1 MVKHRYMRV
10 RQTRR
15 VSRSAAGNATVII
28 FLLIFGMFMVLP
40 LYYMVISAL
49 KPTSEQFYFP
59 PKFYVIKPTL
69 SNFVQLIKLQSQ
81 SDVPFE
87 RYLFNSVFVTV
98 ASTVGY
104 VLVASMAA
112 YALSKHKFPL
122 KGTISQGVVFAIL
135 FRPEVTSVPL
145 YIIMVKLGMVDN
157 YLSLIL
163 PAMSSSFGVFLL
175 QQFLDNVPN
184 EIIEAARIDGA
195 SEFSIYRKLIMPM
208 LKPAWMTVV
217 IFTFISIWNTT
228 ATQFIYSESMK
239 MLPSMLSSLSTAGI
253 SRTGVA
259 AAVGVL
265 MMLPSVVIFLLS
277 QSSIVE
283 TMAHSGLKG

>member
-1 MVKHRYMRV
+1 MVKHRYLRV

-28 FLLIFGMFMVLP
+28 FLLVFGMFMVLP
-40 LYYMVISAL
+40 LYYMVVSAL
-49 KPTSEQFYFP
+49 KPTSELFYFP

-69 SNFVQLIKLQSQ
+69 QNFVQLIKLQAQ

-98 ASTVGY
+98 VSTVGY
-104 VLVASMAA
+104 VIVASMAA

-157 YLSLIL
+157 YWSLIL
-163 PAMSSSFGVFLL
+163 PAMASSFGVFLL

-184 EIIEAARIDGA
+184 EMIEAARIDGA
-195 SEFSIYRKLIMPM
+195 SEFAIYRKLIMPM

-228 ATQFIYSESMK
+228 ATQFIYSEDMK
-239 MLPSMLSSLSTAGI
+239 MLPAMLSSLSTAGI

>member
-1 MVKHRYMRV
+1 MR
-10 RQTRR
+10 RPTKR
-15 VSRSAAGNATVII
+15 VSRSAAGNVTVIV
-28 FLLIFGMFMVLP
+28 FLLIFGVFMILP
-40 LYYMVISAL
+40 LYYMVVSAL
-49 KPTSEQFYFP
+49 KPTSELFYFP

-69 SNFVQLIKLQSQ
+69 RNFLTLIKLQAQ

-98 ASTVGY
+98 VSTVGY
-104 VLVASMAA
+104 VLLASMAA

-122 KGTISQGVVFAIL
+122 KNTITKSVVFAIL

-145 YIIMVKLGMVDN
+145 YILMVKAHIIDN
-157 YLSLIL
+157 FWALIL
-163 PAMSSSFGVFLL
+163 PAMSGSFGVFLL

-184 EIIEAARIDGA
+184 EMIEAARIDGA
-195 SEFSIYRKLIMPM
+195 SEFVIYRKLIMPM

-228 ATQFIYSESMK
+228 AAQFIYSEDMK
-239 MLPSMLSSLSTAGI
+239 MLPAMLSSLSTAGVT
-253 SRTGVA
+253 RAGVA

-265 MMLPSVVIFLLS
+265 MMFPSVVIFLLS
-277 QSSIVE
+277 QNSIVE

>member
-1 MVKHRYMRV
+1 MRKY
-10 RQTRR
+10 TRR
-15 VSRSAAGNATVII
+15 VSRSTAGNVVVVA
-28 FLLIFGMFMVLP
+28 FLLIFGTFMILP
-40 LYYMVISAL
+40 IYYMVISSL
-49 KPTSEQFYFP
+49 KPTSELFYFP

-69 SNFVQLIKLQSQ
+69 RNYLNLIKLQSQ
-81 SDVPFE
+81 SEVPFE
-87 RYLFNSVFVTV
+87 RYLFNSVCVTLV
-98 ASTVGY
+98 ATVGY
-104 VLVASMAA
+104 VFLAAMAA

-122 KGTISQGVVFAIL
+122 KKTITNGVVIAIL
-135 FRPEVTSVPL
+135 FRPEVTSVPM
-145 YIIMVKLGMVDN
+145 YILMVKTHLIDN
-157 YLSLIL
+157 YWALIL

-195 SEFSIYRKLIMPM
+195 SEFTIYRKLIMPM

-228 ATQFIYSESMK
+228 AAQFIYSEDMK
-239 MLPSMLSSLSTAGI
+239 MLPAMLSSLSTAGI
-253 SRTGVA
+253 TRTGVA

-265 MMLPSVVIFLLS
+265 MMIPSVVIFLLS
-277 QSSIVE
+277 QNSIVE

>member
-1 MVKHRYMRV
+1 MR
-10 RQTRR
+10 RPTRR

-28 FLLIFGMFMVLP
+28 FLLIFGMFMILP
-40 LYYMVISAL
+40 LYYMVVSAL
-49 KPTSEQFYFP
+49 KPTSELFYFP

-69 SNFVQLIKLQSQ
+69 RNFLSLIKLQAQ

-98 ASTVGY
+98 ISTVGY
-104 VLVASMAA
+104 VLLASMAA

-122 KGTISQGVVFAIL
+122 KNTITKSVVFAIL

-145 YIIMVKLGMVDN
+145 YILMVKAHIIDN
-157 YLSLIL
+157 YWALIL
-163 PAMSSSFGVFLL
+163 PAMSGSFGVFLL

-184 EIIEAARIDGA
+184 EMIEAARIDGA
-195 SEFSIYRKLIMPM
+195 SEFVIYRKLIMPM

-228 ATQFIYSESMK
+228 AAQFIYSEDMK
-239 MLPSMLSSLSTAGI
+239 MLPAMLSSLSTAGVT
-253 SRTGVA
+253 RTGVA

-265 MMLPSVVIFLLS
+265 MMFPSVVIILLS

>member
-1 MVKHRYMRV
+1 MR
-10 RQTRR
+10 RPTKR

-28 FLLIFGMFMVLP
+28 FLLIFGVFMILP
-40 LYYMVISAL
+40 LYYMVVSAL
-49 KPTSEQFYFP
+49 KPTSELFYFP

-69 SNFVQLIKLQSQ
+69 RNFLTLIKLQAQ

-98 ASTVGY
+98 VSTVGY
-104 VLVASMAA
+104 VLLASMAA

-122 KGTISQGVVFAIL
+122 KNDITKSVVFAIL

-145 YIIMVKLGMVDN
+145 YILMVKAHIIDN
-157 YLSLIL
+157 YWALIL
-163 PAMSSSFGVFLL
+163 PAMSGSFGVFLL

-184 EIIEAARIDGA
+184 EMIEAARIDGA
-195 SEFSIYRKLIMPM
+195 SEFVIYRKLIMPM

-228 ATQFIYSESMK
+228 AAQFIYSEDMK
-239 MLPSMLSSLSTAGI
+239 MLPAMLSSLSTAGI
-253 SRTGVA
+253 TRAGVA

-265 MMLPSVVIFLLS
+265 MMFPSVVIFLLS
-277 QSSIVE
+277 QNSIVE

>member
-1 MVKHRYMRV
+1 MR
-10 RQTRR
+10 RPTRR

-28 FLLIFGMFMVLP
+28 FLLIFGMFMILP
-40 LYYMVISAL
+40 LYYMVVSAL
-49 KPTSEQFYFP
+49 KPTSELFYFP

-69 SNFVQLIKLQSQ
+69 RNFLSLIKLQAQ

-98 ASTVGY
+98 ISTVGY
-104 VLVASMAA
+104 VLLASMAA

-122 KGTISQGVVFAIL
+122 KNTITKSVVFAIL

-145 YIIMVKLGMVDN
+145 YILMVKAHIIDN
-157 YLSLIL
+157 YWALIL
-163 PAMSSSFGVFLL
+163 PAMSGSFGVFLL

-184 EIIEAARIDGA
+184 EMIEAARIDGA
-195 SEFSIYRKLIMPM
+195 SEFVIYRKLIMPM

-228 ATQFIYSESMK
+228 AAQFIYSEDMK
-239 MLPSMLSSLSTAGI
+239 MLPAMLSSLSTAGVT
-253 SRTGVA
+253 RTGVA

-265 MMLPSVVIFLLS
+265 MMFPSVVIFLLS
-277 QSSIVE
+277 QNSIVE

>member
-1 MVKHRYMRV
+1 MR
-10 RQTRR
+10 RPTKR
-15 VSRSAAGNATVII
+15 VSRSAAGNVTVII
-28 FLLIFGMFMVLP
+28 FLLIFGMFMILP
-40 LYYMVISAL
+40 LYYMVVSAL
-49 KPTSEQFYFP
+49 KPTSELFYFP

-69 SNFVQLIKLQSQ
+69 RNFLTLIKLQAQ

-98 ASTVGY
+98 VSTVGY
-104 VLVASMAA
+104 VLLASMAA

-122 KGTISQGVVFAIL
+122 KNAITKSVVFAIL

-145 YIIMVKLGMVDN
+145 YILMVKAHIIDN
-157 YLSLIL
+157 YWALIL
-163 PAMSSSFGVFLL
+163 PAMSGSFGVFLL

-184 EIIEAARIDGA
+184 EMIEAARIDGA
-195 SEFSIYRKLIMPM
+195 SEFVIYRKLIMPM
-208 LKPAWMTVV
+208 LRPAWMTVV

-228 ATQFIYSESMK
+228 AAQFIYSEDMK
-239 MLPSMLSSLSTAGI
+239 MLPAMLSSLSTAGI
-253 SRTGVA
+253 TRAGVA

-265 MMLPSVVIFLLS
+265 MMFPSVVIFLLS
-277 QSSIVE
+277 QNSIVE

>member
-1 MVKHRYMRV
+1 MR
-10 RQTRR
+10 RPTKR
-15 VSRSAAGNATVII
+15 VSRSAAGNVTVII
-28 FLLIFGMFMVLP
+28 FLLIFGVFMILP
-40 LYYMVISAL
+40 LYYMVVSAL
-49 KPTSEQFYFP
+49 KPTSELFYFP

-69 SNFVQLIKLQSQ
+69 RNFLTLIKLQAQ

-98 ASTVGY
+98 VSTVGY
-104 VLVASMAA
+104 VLLASMAA

-122 KGTISQGVVFAIL
+122 KNAITKSVVFAIL

-145 YIIMVKLGMVDN
+145 YILMVKAHIIDN
-157 YLSLIL
+157 YWALIL
-163 PAMSSSFGVFLL
+163 PAMSGSFGVFLL

-184 EIIEAARIDGA
+184 EMIEAARIDGA
-195 SEFSIYRKLIMPM
+195 SEFMIYRKLIMPM

-228 ATQFIYSESMK
+228 AAQFIYSEDMK
-239 MLPSMLSSLSTAGI
+239 MLPAMLSSLSTAGVT
-253 SRTGVA
+253 RAGVA

-265 MMLPSVVIFLLS
+265 MMFPSVVIFLLS
-277 QSSIVE
+277 QNSIVE

>member
-1 MVKHRYMRV
+1 MR
-10 RQTRR
+10 RPTKR

-28 FLLIFGMFMVLP
+28 FLLIFGVFMILP
-40 LYYMVISAL
+40 LYYMVVSAL
-49 KPTSEQFYFP
+49 KPTSELFYFP

-69 SNFVQLIKLQSQ
+69 RNFLSLIKLQAQ

-98 ASTVGY
+98 VSTVGY
-104 VLVASMAA
+104 VLLASMAA
-112 YALSKHKFPL
+112 YALSKHKFPM
-122 KGTISQGVVFAIL
+122 KNTITKSVVFAIL

-145 YIIMVKLGMVDN
+145 YILMVKAHIIDN
-157 YLSLIL
+157 YWALIL
-163 PAMSSSFGVFLL
+163 PAMSGSFGVFLL

-184 EIIEAARIDGA
+184 EMIEAARIDGA
-195 SEFSIYRKLIMPM
+195 SEFVIYRKLIMPM

-228 ATQFIYSESMK
+228 AAQFIYSEDMK
-239 MLPSMLSSLSTAGI
+239 MLPAMLSSLSTAGVT
-253 SRTGVA
+253 RTGVA

-265 MMLPSVVIFLLS
+265 MMFPSVVIFLLS
-277 QSSIVE
+277 QNSIVE

>member
-1 MVKHRYMRV
+1 MR
-10 RQTRR
+10 RPTRR

-28 FLLIFGMFMVLP
+28 FLLIFGMFMILP
-40 LYYMVISAL
+40 LYYMVVSAL
-49 KPTSEQFYFP
+49 KPTSELFYFP

-69 SNFVQLIKLQSQ
+69 RNFLSLIKLQAQ

-98 ASTVGY
+98 ISTVGY
-104 VLVASMAA
+104 VLLASMAA

-122 KGTISQGVVFAIL
+122 KNTITKSVVFAIL

-145 YIIMVKLGMVDN
+145 SILMVKAHIIDH
-157 YLSLIL
+157 YWALIL
-163 PAMSSSFGVFLL
+163 PAMSGSCGVFLL

-184 EIIEAARIDGA
+184 EMIEAARIDGA
-195 SEFSIYRKLIMPM
+195 SEFVIYRKLIMPM

-228 ATQFIYSESMK
+228 AAQFIYSEDMK
-239 MLPSMLSSLSTAGI
+239 MLPAMLSSLSTAGVT
-253 SRTGVA
+253 RTGVA

-265 MMLPSVVIFLLS
+265 MMFPSVVIFLLS
-277 QSSIVE
+277 QNSIVE

>member
-1 MVKHRYMRV
+1 MRKY
-10 RQTRR
+10 TRR
-15 VSRSAAGNATVII
+15 VSRSTAGNVVVVA
-28 FLLIFGMFMVLP
+28 FLLIFGTFMILP
-40 LYYMVISAL
+40 IYYMVISSL
-49 KPTSEQFYFP
+49 KPTSELFYFP

-69 SNFVQLIKLQSQ
+69 RNYLNLIKLQSQ
-81 SDVPFE
+81 SEVPFE
-87 RYLFNSVFVTV
+87 RYLFNSVFVTLV
-98 ASTVGY
+98 ATVGY
-104 VLVASMAA
+104 VFLASMAA

-122 KGTISQGVVFAIL
+122 KKTITNGVVIAIL
-135 FRPEVTSVPL
+135 FRPEVTSVPM
-145 YIIMVKLGMVDN
+145 YILMVKTHLIDN
-157 YLSLIL
+157 YWALIL

-195 SEFSIYRKLIMPM
+195 SEFTIYRKLIMPM

-228 ATQFIYSESMK
+228 ATQFIYSEDMK
-239 MLPSMLSSLSTAGI
+239 MLPAMLSSLSTAGI
-253 SRTGVA
+253 TRTGVA

-265 MMLPSVVIFLLS
+265 MMIPSVVIFLFS
-277 QSSIVE
+277 QNSIVE

>member
-1 MVKHRYMRV
+1 MR
-10 RQTRR
+10 RPTKR
-15 VSRSAAGNATVII
+15 VSRSAAGNVTVII
-28 FLLIFGMFMVLP
+28 FLLIFGVFMILP
-40 LYYMVISAL
+40 LYYMVVSAL
-49 KPTSEQFYFP
+49 KPTSELFYFP

-69 SNFVQLIKLQSQ
+69 RNFLTLIKLQAQ

-98 ASTVGY
+98 VSTVGY
-104 VLVASMAA
+104 VLLASMAA

-122 KGTISQGVVFAIL
+122 KNAITKSVVFAIL

-145 YIIMVKLGMVDN
+145 YILMVRAHIIDN
-157 YLSLIL
+157 YWALIL
-163 PAMSSSFGVFLL
+163 PAMSGSFGVFLL

-184 EIIEAARIDGA
+184 EMIEAARIDGA
-195 SEFSIYRKLIMPM
+195 SEFVIYRKLIMPM

-228 ATQFIYSESMK
+228 AAQFIYSEDMK
-239 MLPSMLSSLSTAGI
+239 MLPAMLSSLSTAGVT
-253 SRTGVA
+253 RAGVA

-265 MMLPSVVIFLLS
+265 MMFPSVVIFLLS
-277 QSSIVE
+277 QNSIVE

>member
-1 MVKHRYMRV
+1 MR
-10 RQTRR
+10 RPTRR

-28 FLLIFGMFMVLP
+28 FLLIFGMFMILP
-40 LYYMVISAL
+40 LYYMVVSAL
-49 KPTSEQFYFP
+49 KPTSELFYFP

-69 SNFVQLIKLQSQ
+69 RNFLSLIKLQAQ

-98 ASTVGY
+98 VSTVGY
-104 VLVASMAA
+104 VLLASMAA

-122 KGTISQGVVFAIL
+122 KNTITKSVVFAIL

-145 YIIMVKLGMVDN
+145 YILMVKAHIIDN
-157 YLSLIL
+157 YWALIL
-163 PAMSSSFGVFLL
+163 PAMSGSFGVFLL

-184 EIIEAARIDGA
+184 AMIEAARIDGA
-195 SEFSIYRKLIMPM
+195 SEFVIYRKLIMPM

-228 ATQFIYSESMK
+228 AAQFIYSEDMK
-239 MLPSMLSSLSTAGI
+239 MLPAMLSSLSTAGVT
-253 SRTGVA
+253 RTGVA

-265 MMLPSVVIFLLS
+265 MMFPSVVIFLLS
-277 QSSIVE
+277 QNSIVE

>member
-1 MVKHRYMRV
+1 MR
-10 RQTRR
+10 RPTRR

-28 FLLIFGMFMVLP
+28 FLLIFGMFMILP
-40 LYYMVISAL
+40 LYYMVVRAL
-49 KPTSEQFYFP
+49 KPTSELFYFP

-69 SNFVQLIKLQSQ
+69 RNFLSLIKLQAQ

-98 ASTVGY
+98 ISTVGY
-104 VLVASMAA
+104 VRLASMAA

-122 KGTISQGVVFAIL
+122 KNTITKSVVFAIL

-145 YIIMVKLGMVDN
+145 YILMVKAHIIDN
-157 YLSLIL
+157 YWALIL
-163 PAMSSSFGVFLL
+163 PTMSGSFGVFLL

-184 EIIEAARIDGA
+184 EMIEAARIDGA
-195 SEFSIYRKLIMPM
+195 SEFVIYRKLIMPM

-228 ATQFIYSESMK
+228 AAQFIYSEDMK
-239 MLPSMLSSLSTAGI
+239 MLPAMLSSLSTAGVT
-253 SRTGVA
+253 RTGVA

-265 MMLPSVVIFLLS
+265 MMFPSVVIFLLS
-277 QSSIVE
+277 QNSIVE

>member
-1 MVKHRYMRV
+1 MR
-10 RQTRR
+10 RPTKR
-15 VSRSAAGNATVII
+15 VSRSAAGNVTVIV
-28 FLLIFGMFMVLP
+28 FLLIFGVFMILP
-40 LYYMVISAL
+40 LYYMVVSAL
-49 KPTSEQFYFP
+49 KPTSELFYFP

-69 SNFVQLIKLQSQ
+69 RNFLSLIKLQAQ

-98 ASTVGY
+98 ISTVGY
-104 VLVASMAA
+104 VLLASMAA

-122 KGTISQGVVFAIL
+122 KNTITKSVVFAIL

-145 YIIMVKLGMVDN
+145 YILMVKAHIIDN
-157 YLSLIL
+157 YWALIL
-163 PAMSSSFGVFLL
+163 PAMSGSFGVFLL

-184 EIIEAARIDGA
+184 EMIEAARIDGA
-195 SEFSIYRKLIMPM
+195 SEFVIYRKLIMPM

-228 ATQFIYSESMK
+228 AAQFIYSEDMK
-239 MLPSMLSSLSTAGI
+239 MLPAMLSSLSTAGVT
-253 SRTGVA
+253 RTGVA

-265 MMLPSVVIFLLS
+265 MMFPSVVIFLLS
-277 QSSIVE
+277 QNSIVE

>member
-1 MVKHRYMRV
+1 MR
-10 RQTRR
+10 RPTKR
-15 VSRSAAGNATVII
+15 VSRSAAGNVTVII
-28 FLLIFGMFMVLP
+28 FLLIFGVFMILP
-40 LYYMVISAL
+40 LYYMVVSAL
-49 KPTSEQFYFP
+49 KPTSELFYFP

-69 SNFVQLIKLQSQ
+69 RNFLTLIKLQAQ

-98 ASTVGY
+98 VSTVGY
-104 VLVASMAA
+104 VLLASMAA

-122 KGTISQGVVFAIL
+122 KNAITKSVVFAIL

-145 YIIMVKLGMVDN
+145 YILMVKAHIIDN
-157 YLSLIL
+157 YWALIL
-163 PAMSSSFGVFLL
+163 PAMSGSFGVFLL

-184 EIIEAARIDGA
+184 EMFEAARIDGA
-195 SEFSIYRKLIMPM
+195 SEFVIYRKLIMPM

-228 ATQFIYSESMK
+228 AAQFIYSEDMK
-239 MLPSMLSSLSTAGI
+239 MLPAMLSSLSTAGI
-253 SRTGVA
+253 TRAGVA

-265 MMLPSVVIFLLS
+265 MMFPSVVIFLLS
-277 QSSIVE
+277 QNSIVE

>member
-1 MVKHRYMRV
+1 MR
-10 RQTRR
+10 RPTKR

-28 FLLIFGMFMVLP
+28 FLLIFGVFMILP
-40 LYYMVISAL
+40 LYYMVVSAL
-49 KPTSEQFYFP
+49 KPTSELFYFP

-69 SNFVQLIKLQSQ
+69 RNFLSLIKLQAQ

-98 ASTVGY
+98 VSTVGY
-104 VLVASMAA
+104 VLLASMAA

-122 KGTISQGVVFAIL
+122 KNTITKSVVFAIL

-145 YIIMVKLGMVDN
+145 YILMVKAHIIDN
-157 YLSLIL
+157 YWALIL
-163 PAMSSSFGVFLL
+163 PAMSGSFGVFLL

-184 EIIEAARIDGA
+184 EMIEAARIDGA
-195 SEFSIYRKLIMPM
+195 SEFVIYRKLIMPM

-228 ATQFIYSESMK
+228 AAQFIYSEDMK
-239 MLPSMLSSLSTAGI
+239 MLPAMLSSLSTAGVT
-253 SRTGVA
+253 RTGVA

-265 MMLPSVVIFLLS
+265 MMFPSVVIFLLS
-277 QSSIVE
+277 QNSIVE

>member
-1 MVKHRYMRV
+1 MR
-10 RQTRR
+10 RPTRR

-28 FLLIFGMFMVLP
+28 FLLIFGMFMILP
-40 LYYMVISAL
+40 LYYMVVSAL
-49 KPTSEQFYFP
+49 KPTSELFYFP

-69 SNFVQLIKLQSQ
+69 RNFLSLIKLQAQ

-98 ASTVGY
+98 ISTVGY
-104 VLVASMAA
+104 VLLASMAA
-112 YALSKHKFPL
+112 YALSKHRFPL
-122 KGTISQGVVFAIL
+122 KNTITKSVVFAIL

-145 YIIMVKLGMVDN
+145 YILMVKAHIIDN
-157 YLSLIL
+157 YWALIL
-163 PAMSSSFGVFLL
+163 PAMSGSFGVFLL

-184 EIIEAARIDGA
+184 EMIEAARIDGA
-195 SEFSIYRKLIMPM
+195 SEFVIYRKLIMPM

-228 ATQFIYSESMK
+228 AAQFIYSEDMK
-239 MLPSMLSSLSTAGI
+239 MLPAMLYSLSTAGVT
-253 SRTGVA
+253 RTGVA

-265 MMLPSVVIFLLS
+265 MMFPSVVIFLLS
-277 QSSIVE
+277 QNSIVE

>member
-1 MVKHRYMRV
+1 MR
-10 RQTRR
+10 RPTKR
-15 VSRSAAGNATVII
+15 VSRSAAGNVTVII
-28 FLLIFGMFMVLP
+28 FLLIFGVFMILP
-40 LYYMVISAL
+40 LYYMVVSAL
-49 KPTSEQFYFP
+49 KPTSELFYFP

-69 SNFVQLIKLQSQ
+69 RNFLTLIKLQAQ

-98 ASTVGY
+98 VSTVGY
-104 VLVASMAA
+104 VLLASMAA

-122 KGTISQGVVFAIL
+122 KNAITKSVVFAIL

-145 YIIMVKLGMVDN
+145 YILMVKAHIIDN
-157 YLSLIL
+157 YWALIL
-163 PAMSSSFGVFLL
+163 PAMSGSFGVFLL

-184 EIIEAARIDGA
+184 EMIEAARIDGA
-195 SEFSIYRKLIMPM
+195 SEFVIYRKLIMPM

-228 ATQFIYSESMK
+228 AAQFIYSEDMK
-239 MLPSMLSSLSTAGI
+239 MLPAMLSSLSTAGI
-253 SRTGVA
+253 TRAGVA

-265 MMLPSVVIFLLS
+265 MMFPSVVIFLLS
-277 QSSIVE
+277 QNSIVE

>member
-1 MVKHRYMRV
+1 MR
-10 RQTRR
+10 RPTKR
-15 VSRSAAGNATVII
+15 VSRSAAGNVTVII
-28 FLLIFGMFMVLP
+28 FLLIFGVFMILP
-40 LYYMVISAL
+40 LYYMVVSAL
-49 KPTSEQFYFP
+49 KPTSELFYFP

-69 SNFVQLIKLQSQ
+69 RNFLTLIKLQAQ

-98 ASTVGY
+98 VSTVGY
-104 VLVASMAA
+104 VLLASMAA

-122 KGTISQGVVFAIL
+122 KNTITKSVVFAIL

-145 YIIMVKLGMVDN
+145 YILMVKAHIIDN
-157 YLSLIL
+157 YWALIL
-163 PAMSSSFGVFLL
+163 PAMSGSFGVFLL

-184 EIIEAARIDGA
+184 EMIEAARIDGA
-195 SEFSIYRKLIMPM
+195 SEFVIYRKLIMPM

-228 ATQFIYSESMK
+228 AAQFIYSEDMK
-239 MLPSMLSSLSTAGI
+239 MLPAMLSSLSTAGVT
-253 SRTGVA
+253 RTGVA

-265 MMLPSVVIFLLS
+265 MMFPSVVIFLLS
-277 QSSIVE
+277 QNSIVE

>member
-1 MVKHRYMRV
+1 MR
-10 RQTRR
+10 RPTRR

-28 FLLIFGMFMVLP
+28 FLLIFGMFMILP
-40 LYYMVISAL
+40 LYYMVVSAL
-49 KPTSEQFYFP
+49 KPTSELFYFP

-69 SNFVQLIKLQSQ
+69 RNFLSLIKLQAQ

-98 ASTVGY
+98 ISTVGY
-104 VLVASMAA
+104 VLLASMAA
-112 YALSKHKFPL
+112 YALSKHKFSL
-122 KGTISQGVVFAIL
+122 KNTITKSVVFAIL

-145 YIIMVKLGMVDN
+145 YILMVKAHIIDN
-157 YLSLIL
+157 YWALIL
-163 PAMSSSFGVFLL
+163 PAMSGSFGVFLL

-184 EIIEAARIDGA
+184 EMIEAARIDGA
-195 SEFSIYRKLIMPM
+195 SEFVIYRKLIMPM

-228 ATQFIYSESMK
+228 AAQFIYSEDMK
-239 MLPSMLSSLSTAGI
+239 MLPAMLSSLSTAGVT
-253 SRTGVA
+253 RTGVA

-265 MMLPSVVIFLLS
+265 MMFPSVVIFLLS
-277 QSSIVE
+277 QNSIVE